1 MVDEQCM
8 QCHGEIEEILRW
20 RLCGN
25 QCIYTLGIQPFK
37 LGAWPAS
44 AILGLLPRSL
54 DQTTGK
60 AKRFVG
66 PLWTTHSTV
75 HRGTTG
81 SWAVYNWAVYV
92 CQSHWGSLA
101 CVWYLSQQIS
111 TLLAIKWRTCS
122 KTPANKL
129 RLQSRRRQVWF
140 VYTYAGHRITF
151 YTTIW
156 MSHRVYFRVWI
167 RVSENKNKPCAF

>member
-1 MVDEQCM
+1 MCDYA
-8 QCHGEIEEILRW
+8 
-20 RLCGN
+20 LCWSPSPTSHN
-25 QCIYTLGIQPFK
+25 QYIYTLGIQPFK

-75 HRGTTG
+75 VPPALGL
-81 SWAVYNWAVYV
+81 YV
-92 CQSHWGSLA
+92 KVTEGHLHVSGIRYDWCT
-101 CVWYLSQQIS
+101 YLSQQTS
-111 TLLAIKWRTCS
+111 TLLAIKWQTCS

-140 VYTYAGHRITF
+140 VYTYAGHRITS

-167 RVSENKNKPCAF
+167 RVSENKNKPCAV